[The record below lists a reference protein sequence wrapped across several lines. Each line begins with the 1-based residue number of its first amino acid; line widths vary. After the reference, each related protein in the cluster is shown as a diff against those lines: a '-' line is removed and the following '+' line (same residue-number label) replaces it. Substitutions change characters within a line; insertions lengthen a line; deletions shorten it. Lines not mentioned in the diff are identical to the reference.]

1 MVGIADPGHANSIA
15 RIQPL
20 TKQGSVGGYMGSAL
34 EGVRVLD
41 FGQIQQGPFAG
52 VLLSDMGADV
62 IKVEEPGG
70 EARQGADGRG
80 FSGMHEANNRGKRSI
95 TINLREE
102 AGQEIVRR
110 LVPTVD
116 VVLENFRPG
125 RMAQWGLGYDDLIKI
140 RPDIIVGSGSGWGR
154 NGPWANRGGYDHVA
168 QAFSGVMSEQG
179 GGSAL
184 TPQALIGGFADSIG
198 AMMLAYGIMTALF
211 SRERTGE
218 GQHVDVSLI
227 GSMLALQQR
236 PLTIYFGTGVQ
247 PGFEYRR
254 SATYTHYQCQDG
266 RWVALAANTQ
276 AMWERLCEALGRPEL
291 RTDERFVGPFDR
303 AKNKDILVAEMEQTF
318 LTHPQGHWLKSLAA
332 NDVPYAPVLDY
343 PALAEHPQF
352 LENGYVQD
360 IDHPIYGPMKT
371 VGPPVQMSKTPPR
384 VQGAAPMPGQHTEEV
399 LLTVGY
405 TWDDIGALRE
415 RGAI

>member
-1 MVGIADPGHANSIA
+1 MA
-15 RIQPL
+15 
-20 TKQGSVGGYMGSAL
+20 SAL

-70 EARQGADGRG
+70 EARQGPDARG

-102 AGQEIVRR
+102 AGREVVRR
-110 LVPTVD
+110 LTPSVD

-125 RMAQWGLGYDDLIKI
+125 RMDQWGLGYDALCQI

-154 NGPWANRGGYDHVA
+154 EGPWASRGGYDHVA

-198 AMMLAYGIMTALF
+198 AMMLAYGIMTALY

-218 GQHVDVSLI
+218 GQHVDVSLV

-266 RWVALAANTQ
+266 RWVAIAANTQ
-276 AMWERLCEALGRPEL
+276 AMWQRLCDALDKPEW
-291 RTDERFVGPFDR
+291 RTDERFAGPFDR
-303 AKNKDILVAEMEQTF
+303 SRNKDLLVAEMEATF
-318 LTHPQGHWLKSLAA
+318 LTRPQAEWLERIAA
-332 NDVPYAPVLDY
+332 NDVPYAPVMDY
-343 PALAEHPQF
+343 PAVAEDPQILA
-352 LENGYVQD
+352 NGYIQD
-360 IDHPIYGPMKT
+360 IDHPIWGPMKT

-384 VQGAAPMPGQHTEEV
+384 IQSAAPMPGQHTEEV
-399 LLTVGY
+399 MLAAGY
-405 TWDDIGALRE
+405 TWDEIGALRE